1 MEIDR
6 MKEYLSNIYGEYN
19 VVQVKNT
26 IRDNKR
32 IIVGFLTDN
41 IF

>member
-1 MEIDR
+1 MEKDR
-6 MKEYLSNIYGEYN
+6 MKEYISNIYGEYN

>member
-1 MEIDR
+1 MEIDS
-6 MKEYLSNIYGEYN
+6 MKEHISNIYGDWN